1 MNKDLTIVFSS
12 YQSQHLLEGFLK
24 EFDGKYKIIII
35 ENSLDKSIKKKLESK
50 FKNVEVIIPNKNLGL
65 AKSYNLGIKK
75 AKTKFIFLNNPDM
88 IIKNQSIKNLIAC
101 AKKIKKFGAISP
113 AYRNQKIFK
122 NYEVFSKKKIN
133 KSALFKKFKII
144 EVDLLDNNFLVDKK
158 QIRNSLFDENYFL
171 YFETFDF
178 THNLAKQGKKIY
190 VVKKIRFHHLGSSLR
205 SEYKNLIIK
214 TRSFHYSWSKF
225 YYLKKNFNYF
235 FALRK
240 ILPNIFQSIK
250 KILIG
255 IIKLDFRLV
264 QLSLLE
270 LLGIFSGILYLKS
283 FYRPKNT

>member
-24 EFDGKYKIIII
+24 DFDGKYKIIII
-35 ENSLDKSIKKKLESK
+35 ENSLDRSIKKKLESK
-50 FKNVEVIIPNKNLGL
+50 FKSVEVIIPNKNLGL

-122 NYEVFSKKKIN
+122 NFEVFSKKKIN

-158 QIRNSLFDENYFL
+158 QIQNSLFDENYFL

-178 THNLAKQGKKIY
+178 TRNLAKQGKKIY

>member
-35 ENSLDKSIKKKLESK
+35 ENSLDRSIKKKLESK
-50 FKNVEVIIPNKNLGL
+50 FKKVEVIIPNKNFGL

>member
-1 MNKDLTIVFSS
+1 M
-12 YQSQHLLEGFLK
+12 
-24 EFDGKYKIIII
+24 
-35 ENSLDKSIKKKLESK
+35 
-50 FKNVEVIIPNKNLGL
+50 
-65 AKSYNLGIKK
+65 
-75 AKTKFIFLNNPDM
+75 
-88 IIKNQSIKNLIAC
+88 
-101 AKKIKKFGAISP
+101 
-113 AYRNQKIFK
+113 
-122 NYEVFSKKKIN
+122 
-133 KSALFKKFKII
+133 FKKFKII
-144 EVDLLDNNFLVDKK
+144 EVDLLDNNFLVDKI